1 MAGTLT
7 VQNIQGPSSGANA
20 NKIIIP
26 SGQTLDASA
35 GFVPPAGSV
44 VQTVNLTYD
53 TQWSFTNQSYTDT
66 TGFTLS
72 ITPTSASNK
81 ILVICTIMVAKNDG
95 STTLFRLNRN
105 GTAIGE
111 NPNTSTG
118 LSFLHFWHGIAG
130 SGQTTRQF
138 YDSPAT
144 TSSITYQLQHRVDA
158 ATGYINRHVGNTA
171 YGGQSG
177 ITLMEIAG

>member
-1 MAGTLT
+1 MSGTLI

-44 VQTVNLTYD
+44 VQVVNHKTN
-53 TQWSFTNQSYTDT
+53 TQYTT
-66 TGFTLS
+66 TTTTFANMANFSVS
-72 ITPTSASNK
+72 ITPTSASSV
-81 ILVICTIMVAKNDG
+81 ILLMAAVPVRHLTYNYGIVRWK
-95 STTLFRLNRN
+95 RN
-105 GTAIGE
+105 GTVLDYASF
-111 NPNTSTG
+111 NANTG
-118 LSFLHFWHGIAG
+118 LTLNNDDLRILNPYLI
-130 SGQTTRQF
+130 

-144 TSSITYQLQHRVDA
+144 TSPVTYSADFATHN
-158 ATGYINRHVGNTA
+158 ATGQFIVNSNAQWSH
-171 YGGQSG
+171 